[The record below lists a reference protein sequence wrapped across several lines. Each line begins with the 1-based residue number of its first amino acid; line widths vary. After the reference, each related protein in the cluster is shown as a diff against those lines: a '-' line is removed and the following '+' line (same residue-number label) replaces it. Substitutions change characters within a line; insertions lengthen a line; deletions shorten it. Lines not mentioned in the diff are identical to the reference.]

1 MYLAPGTCVR
11 RQEWDNAKVGGLVA
25 SALVAVVAG
34 AFTCIPDGNVMRRAG
49 LASSL
54 FLSRNLFT
62 VGGVEGIV
70 KSPLFPEL
78 VDAARTK
85 GSAVLIRTREGHA

>member
-11 RQEWDNAKVGGLVA
+11 RQEWDNEKVGGFVA
-25 SALVAVVAG
+25 SALLAVDAG

-49 LASSL
+49 FALSL

-70 KSPLFPEL
+70 KSSPFLEL
-78 VDAARTK
+78 WDAARVQGCT
-85 GSAVLIRTREGHA
+85 VLIRTREGHA